1 MKRTLII
8 LQFLLAATATIYAQH
23 LEFVKNSGEHQHVSI
38 ASWWDS
44 ILSFDIDERGE
55 LTWVYNGQPFKDVE
69 SVLFRNKAYD
79 DIKEREALIELYKAT
94 DGDHWADNTNWCSD
108 KPLSEWYGVG
118 CDYATGRVT
127 SIMLSTNKLKG
138 TLPESLENLSWLEYL
153 SISNNPNL
161 TGNIPQALG
170 KLMNL
175 WFIGLDHNGLTGP
188 VPGNLFML
196 PRLKQIDLNENQLS
210 GTIPETLTFM
220 MDKAKEPNDMWICHN
235 RFTGKVPDAI
245 LHHKNFRNLWPAI
258 LIQDGE
264 IGDFDIKDIEIPG
277 PDFELTD
284 MNGVVHKSS
293 EIYARNKLT
302 LLYEW
307 ASWCPYSKELN
318 IKLIPAYSQYK
329 DKGFEV
335 LGLTQLC
342 GMATPCSTEEEWMD
356 YLQTNHVEWPN
367 VVEDF
372 DNLLNVIHYLSEVP
386 LLLLVD
392 QNGKIIFSNILK
404 EDPNI
409 YALVPKLEEYFGAL
423 EGGEYYTST
432 DYSRD
437 GEVYTM
443 QTATEGRGINL
454 VFMGDGFV
462 DTDMGD
468 GGKYEKTMQKAME
481 QFFAVEP
488 LKSLRSRFNVYG
500 VKAVSPNAEFSQY
513 AVRAIDRDD
522 SKAFRYA
529 SKISGLRTDEGLHVN
544 VIYNTDG
551 YGIDRSYCSSYFGDG
566 SYVCYAMDG
575 GASMLLN
582 HESGG
587 HGIGRLSDEYV
598 EPGYEGLSLPESEKQ
613 RMISYWADYGYGA
626 NVDWRSTP
634 TEVKWS
640 KFVADPRYAEEG
652 LGAYEGS
659 FLYGSGAYRPTENSM
674 MRYNDTPFNAPS
686 REAIYKFVMRES
698 EGSQWVYDYETF
710 VQFDAAGREEFVNAK
725 KSGAR
730 GNKRMSPLRL
740 EQTTKAPILHEGTWR
755 DTQ

>member
-38 ASWWDS
+38 ASWGS

-79 DIKEREALIELYKAT
+79 DTKEREALIELYKAT

-108 KPLSEWYGVG
+108 KPLNEWYGVG

-153 SISNNPNL
+153 MIRDNPNL

-175 WFIGLDHNGLTGP
+175 WFIGLDYNGLTGP

-196 PRLKQIDLNENQLS
+196 PRLKQINLQENQLS

-245 LHHKNFRNLWPAI
+245 LHHWNFRNLWPAI

-307 ASWCPYSKELN
+307 GSWCPYSKELN
-318 IKLIPAYSQYK
+318 VKLIPAYSQFK
-329 DKGFEV
+329 EKGFEV
-335 LGLTQLC
+335 LGLTMLC

-372 DNLLNVIHYLSEVP
+372 DNLLNVIHYLSGVP

-404 EDPNI
+404 EDPDT

-613 RMISYWADYGYGA
+613 RMISYWADYGSGA

-730 GNKRMSPLRL
+730 TNKRMSPLRL
-740 EQTTKAPILHEGTWR
+740 EPTTKAPILHEGTWR

>member
-38 ASWWDS
+38 ASWGS

-79 DIKEREALIELYKAT
+79 DTKEREALIELYKAT

-108 KPLSEWYGVG
+108 KPLNEWYGIG
-118 CDYATGRVT
+118 CDYTTGRVT

-153 SISNNPNL
+153 MIRDNPNL

-175 WFIGLDHNGLTGP
+175 WFIGLDYNNLTGP

-196 PRLKQIDLNENQLS
+196 PRLGQIHLHENQLS

-220 MDKAKEPNDMWICHN
+220 MDKAKEPNDMWITHN

-264 IGDFDIKDIEIPG
+264 IGDFDIKDVEIPG

-318 IKLIPAYSQYK
+318 IKLIPAYSQFK
-329 DKGFEV
+329 EKGFEV
-335 LGLTQLC
+335 LGLTKLC
-342 GMATPCSTEEEWMD
+342 GMATPCSTEEEWMN

-372 DNLLNVIHYLSEVP
+372 DNLLKVINYLSGVP

-404 EDPNI
+404 EDPDT

-488 LKSLRSRFNVYG
+488 YKSLRSRFSVYG

-513 AVRAIDRDD
+513 AARAIDRDD

-529 SKISGLRTDEGLHVN
+529 SKIPGLRTDEGLHVN

-551 YGIDRSYCSSYFGDG
+551 YAVDRSYCSSYWGDA
-566 SYVCYAMDG
+566 SYVCYSMDG
-575 GASMLLN
+575 VSMLLN

-587 HGIGRLSDEYV
+587 HGIGRLADEYV

-613 RMISYWADYGYGA
+613 RMNTYWTDYSYGA
-626 NVDWRSTP
+626 NVDWHATP

-652 LGAYEGS
+652 LGTYEGS

-730 GNKRMSPLRL
+730 TNKRMSPLRL
-740 EQTTKAPILHEGTWR
+740 EPTTKAPILHEGTWR